1 MQLQGDL
8 QMSRISGSAATS
20 KDTGEGGEAAVTGF
34 MPESSTAQSRKL
46 SQRSEHAALFFFC

>member
-8 QMSRISGSAATS
+8 QMSRISGSGAS